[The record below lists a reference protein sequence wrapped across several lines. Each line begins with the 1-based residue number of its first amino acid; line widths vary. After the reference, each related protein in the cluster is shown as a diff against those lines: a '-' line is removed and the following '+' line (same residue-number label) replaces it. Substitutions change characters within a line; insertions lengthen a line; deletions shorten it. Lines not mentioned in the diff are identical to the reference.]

1 MTMSYSKETYK
12 KAEREIAARRSKA
25 LAEREEHHR
34 LAAAACPEILETE
47 ERMAKAGLATIKA
60 LGMGSA
66 DAKEYIKK
74 LSEIN
79 LNAQTQRKLLLKKA
93 GFPEDYL
100 DVRYSCKKCE
110 DKGFVNGIMCDCFK
124 DMLKSLEYEKLC
136 SALPVGKRSFD
147 NFRLDYYPDGAGTS
161 PRKRMESV
169 LSYCKAYSDDFS
181 LRSPSLLLYGK
192 TGLGKTHL
200 SLAIAGKAVES
211 GHGVIYTSAQNLFNR
226 LEKEKFGKADGNT
239 EDTILD
245 CDLLIIDD
253 LGAEFTTQF
262 TVASLYNIV
271 NSRELEGKPTI
282 ISTNLTPEQLTNA
295 YSERIASRILSNY
308 VMLFFDGSDI
318 RQIKT
323 R

>member
-1 MTMSYSKETYK
+1 MAYSKETYK
-12 KAEREIAARRSKA
+12 KAEQELAERRSRA

-34 LAAAACPEILETE
+34 IAVAAVPEILETE
-47 ERMAKAGLATIKA
+47 EKMSSAGLATIKA
-60 LGMGSA
+60 LGMGA
-66 DAKEYIKK
+66 DDAKEYIRK

-79 LNAQTQRKLLLKKA
+79 LAAQTQRSLLLKNA
-93 GFPEDYL
+93 GFPENWL

-124 DMLKSLEYEKLC
+124 ELLKSLEYEKLC
-136 SALPVGKRSFD
+136 SNLPVNNCRFD
-147 NFRLDYYPDGAGTS
+147 NFKLDYYPEGVGTS
-161 PRKRMESV
+161 PRHRMESV
-169 LSYCKAYSDDFS
+169 LDFCKTYAAEFS
-181 LRSPSLLLYGK
+181 QKSSSLLLYGH

-200 SLAIAGKAVES
+200 SLAIARKVVEA
-211 GHGVIYTSAQNLFNR
+211 GHGVIYSSAQNLFNK
-226 LEKEKFGKADGNT
+226 LEKEKFGRSDGNT
-239 EDTILD
+239 EENILG

-262 TVASLYNIV
+262 TVSALYNIV

-282 ISTNLTPEQLTNA
+282 ISTNLTPEQLLST
-295 YSERIASRILSNY
+295 YSERIASRILNNY
-308 VMLFFDGSDI
+308 TLLRFDGTDI